1 MYLHGSQPN
10 SPEDEKIHMSK
21 YWIILKLFILCILK
35 INDVVETFAYIKKGD
50 ENIE

>member
-10 SPEDEKIHMSK
+10 RPEDEKIHMSK

-50 ENIE
+50 EKIE